1 MRFKKQNV
9 IWVAMLLA
17 LSVVAVIGGAPPI
30 AGALLLAAT
39 LAAAAL
45 AFLPAPQRVA
55 QTLQSTAA
63 ASRTSRNMSPR
74 AREAVSRASARG
86 GRLSADMTLLDIGLI
101 TTTLT
106 DNGLEMRRD
115 EQVSK
120 DDQGTRPFLVLK
132 VERPEAERRARFRF
146 DVLDPSGR
154 EQYVHEMDVYLREGE
169 MNILPDTHLPLQD
182 NTHLDGMGECTV
194 RAFLDGELI
203 AIDSF
208 TLIPAYEE
216 RRSRLTGARRTYAM
230 DDGEGRRSSA
240 GGSVSLEDLLR
251 EQNHRRNTRE

>member
-1 MRFKKQNV
+1 MRFKRQNV

-17 LSVVAVIGGAPPI
+17 LSTLAVVGGAPPLL
-30 AGALLLAAT
+30 GAFLLVAT

-45 AFLPAPQRVA
+45 AFLPAPQRVVRSI
-55 QTLQSTAA
+55 QSNTT
-63 ASRTSRNMSPR
+63 ASRTARSMSPR
-74 AREAVSRASARG
+74 ARHAVSRASARG
-86 GRLSADMTLLDIGLI
+86 GRLSADMSLLDIGI
-101 TTTLT
+101 IATTMTE
-106 DNGLEMRRD
+106 NGLEMRRD

-120 DDQGTRPFLVLK
+120 DDQGVRPFLVLK

-146 DVLDPSGR
+146 EVLDHTGR

-169 MNILPDTHLPLQD
+169 MNILPDTHLPLQG
-182 NTHLDGMGECTV
+182 NTRLEGMGECTV
-194 RAFLDGELI
+194 RIAIDGEMV

-216 RRSRLTGARRTYAM
+216 RRSRLSGTRRTYAM
-230 DDGEGRRSSA
+230 DDGEGRRSS

-251 EQNHRRNTRE
+251 EQNHRSPRE